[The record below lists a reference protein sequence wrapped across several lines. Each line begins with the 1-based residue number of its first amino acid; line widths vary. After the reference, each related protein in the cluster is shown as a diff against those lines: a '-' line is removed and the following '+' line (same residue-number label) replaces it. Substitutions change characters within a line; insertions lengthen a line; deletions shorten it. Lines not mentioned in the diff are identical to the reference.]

1 MNNTQKVI
9 RDGKVAVLYSP
20 GHGAGWYTWN
30 GYDYNEL
37 IFHPKLVE
45 MVENGKEEQITQ
57 EWIEENLGLSGIC
70 VLGAFDLEI
79 QWLDVGTKFIIEE
92 YDGSEFI
99 RTLNDM
105 QFITA

>member
-45 MVENGKEEQITQ
+45 MVENGKQNDITE
-57 EWIEENLGLSGIC
+57 EWIKENLDLENIY
-70 VLGAFDLEI
+70 LGGVINLEI